1 MEREWPEQPLQVVMA
16 ELEGVEVQQLVG
28 GPEEGRSQEELEM
41 ERERPEQPL
50 QVVMAELE
58 EVEVQQLVG
67 GPGEGRSQEEV
78 EKYAGGDAGS
88 GMVRFRG

>member
-28 GPEEGRSQEELEM
+28 GP
-41 ERERPEQPL
+41 
-50 QVVMAELE
+50 
-58 EVEVQQLVG
+58 
-67 GPGEGRSQEEV
+67 GEGRSQEEV
-78 EKYAGGDAGS
+78 EKCAGGDAGS